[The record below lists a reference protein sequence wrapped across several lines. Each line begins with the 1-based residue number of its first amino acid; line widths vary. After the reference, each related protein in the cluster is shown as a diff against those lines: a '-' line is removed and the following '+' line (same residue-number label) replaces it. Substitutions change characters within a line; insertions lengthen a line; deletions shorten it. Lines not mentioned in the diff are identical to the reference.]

1 MARHTV
7 KAGSMSLH
15 HMARIDAFNARV
27 WRLTGRPPG
36 WMVHGVRSHLGHD
49 ASLLATDV
57 LAPRSRD
64 HAELYGRRQGF
75 GANTHGSYDAP
86 HFLTRPHRILV
97 DTPGNSRYS
106 RVHSPNRGRKMLFVL
121 VLTPI
126 EGAPMVNARISRS
139 CTPAVTTSIPARA
152 RFLVQSQRLTHV

>member
-27 WRLTGRPPG
+27 WRFTGRPPG
-36 WMVHGVRSHLGHD
+36 WMVHRVRSHLGHH

-57 LAPRSRD
+57 LAPRHRD

-75 GANTHGSYDAP
+75 GANTHGSDDAP
-86 HFLTRPHRILV
+86 HRVSSPVRTGFL
-97 DTPGNSRYS
+97 
-106 RVHSPNRGRKMLFVL
+106 
-121 VLTPI
+121 LTPL
-126 EGAPMVNARISRS
+126 G
-139 CTPAVTTSIPARA
+139 TPVTVASI
-152 RFLVQSQRLTHV
+152 H